1 MDTQQSID
9 HAVFESLSTNEHV
22 YTLFSKYLAVELDE
36 QHDPRDVVVC
46 KVFVIASINTHLETS
61 AADRVRMNICI
72 SHSLSLI
79 VEWIRQW
86 LDAIYEL
93 ASA

>member
-9 HAVFESLSTNEHV
+9 HAVFESLSANERV
-22 YTLFSKYLAVELDE
+22 YTFFNAYLMAELDE
-36 QHDPRDVVVC
+36 QHDPRDVVVR

-79 VEWIRQW
+79 VEWIRQS
-86 LDAIYEL
+86 LDAIHGL